1 MGNFSIK
8 EDLLKLKG
16 AFITNFKG
24 ARKQNAVLS
33 SRLMTAGF
41 MSGKKAFI

>member
-16 AFITNFKG
+16 AFITKG

-41 MSGKKAFI
+41 MSGKKAFILT